1 MLLKHPRLPLLQHLR
16 SVETVVE
23 TLAERRHPDHV
34 AVISEVAKIA
44 NVIAMATGTT
54 VPSPL
59 R

>member
-23 TLAERRHPDHV
+23 TLAERRHQDHV
-34 AVISEVAKIA
+34 AVIAADAKSA
-44 NVIAMATGTT
+44 NAIAMTTGTT
-54 VPSPL
+54 VQFLP